1 MKPRP
6 IPSEYT
12 PVVEWLLP
20 QLMPWRKMTIAIDG
34 VDHGGKSSLGR
45 FLAWQTGMPVIET
58 DFTLIDGMKP
68 PSGAGPLLPVHDA
81 GLLRRLIE
89 HRHGLGRPT
98 LVEGIFVLRQL
109 AAVGIDPDLLI
120 EVQAPGVNG
129 GWPEEFA
136 LYRRSHPRATKP
148 DFVVTRQSYDA

>member
-6 IPSEYT
+6 IPSEYA
-12 PVVEWLLP
+12 PVVDWLLP
-20 QLMPWRKMTIAIDG
+20 QLKPWRKMTIAIDG
-34 VDHGGKSSLGR
+34 VDHAGKSSLGR

-58 DFTLIDGMKP
+58 DFTLIGGVKP
-68 PSGAGPLLPVHDA
+68 PSGTGPLLPVHDPE
-81 GLLRRLIE
+81 LLRRLIQ
-89 HRHGLGRPT
+89 HRHGLERPV

-120 EVQAPGVNG
+120 AVQAAGVSG

-136 LYRRSHPRATKP
+136 LYRRFHPRAANP
-148 DFVVTRQSYDA
+148 DFVMARQADDA